1 MNFAIIAAEFSPNA
15 FVKKREINIKDM
27 QTNKQKTLI
36 NFKKSQSL
44 IEKIIKMIEKD
55 EYCIDIMQ
63 QNLAVLGL
71 LKSAHQMLME
81 NHLNTC
87 FKGAMKT
94 KNKKRMAEMI
104 KEILRVIRLLN
115 K

>member
-1 MNFAIIAAEFSPNA
+1 MKN
-15 FVKKREINIKDM
+15 
-27 QTNKQKTLI
+27 NKQKTII

-44 IEKIIKMIEKD
+44 LARIIKMVE
-55 EYCIDIMQ
+55 ENQYCIDIMQ
-63 QNLAVLGL
+63 QNLAVIGL

-87 FKGAMKT
+87 FKQAMES
-94 KNKKRMAEMI
+94 KNQKKKQQMI
-104 KEILRVIRLLN
+104 EEILKVTKLSN